1 MLLLCFLPFVVE
13 VCVEA
18 KRPKRPR
25 VVEERADKVVTVG
38 YTLFIENDVE
48 NLKFDDFNHKADS
61 LEPHLHLLAMV
72 RSQCEGKGREVRS
85 QQGQQSL

>member
-1 MLLLCFLPFVVE
+1 MVE

-38 YTLFIENDVE
+38 YTLFIENDE
-48 NLKFDDFNHKADS
+48 EDLKFDNFNHKADS
-61 LEPHLHLLAMV
+61 VEPH
-72 RSQCEGKGREVRS
+72 
-85 QQGQQSL
+85 